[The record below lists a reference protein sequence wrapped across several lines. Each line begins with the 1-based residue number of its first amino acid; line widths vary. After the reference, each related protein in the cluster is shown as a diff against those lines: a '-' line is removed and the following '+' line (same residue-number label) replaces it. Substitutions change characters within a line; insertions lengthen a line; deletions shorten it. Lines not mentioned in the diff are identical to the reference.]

1 MSAEDRDL
9 GLEVLTGGTASKL
22 TRVSIGMAGPWRR
35 LERRKGDGDLGGQDA
50 LMMWNKG
57 NGGRASRDG
66 AQWFLRLV
74 EPATTGL
81 ASVVEGCGPN
91 MTAEMGLSPQ
101 RYVDT
106 EAETNAG
113 GWRRRARWCWRFEPG
128 GRRETQAKGGG
139 VGKSGG
145 CWCGGE
151 VRRREA

>member
-1 MSAEDRDL
+1 
-9 GLEVLTGGTASKL
+9 
-22 TRVSIGMAGPWRR
+22 
-35 LERRKGDGDLGGQDA
+35 
-50 LMMWNKG
+50 MMWNKG

-128 GRRETQAKGGG
+128 GRRGRLKPRG
-139 VGKSGG
+139 VEWESRAAVGA
-145 CWCGGE
+145 E
-151 VRRREA
+151 ER